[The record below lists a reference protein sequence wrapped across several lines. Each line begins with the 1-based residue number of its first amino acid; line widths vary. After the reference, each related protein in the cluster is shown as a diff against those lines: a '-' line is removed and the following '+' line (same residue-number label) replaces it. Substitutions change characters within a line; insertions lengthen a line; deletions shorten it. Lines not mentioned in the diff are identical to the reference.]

1 MLSLVYPIIETTAS
15 GIPPSCIYAFTQ
27 FYACIKRYQIFI
39 GIFSRQYFTM
49 RIAFNSTANLD
60 YQPTTQELQFSPGGN
75 QLQFVFVTILLDTL
89 IEDPETINLQLSS
102 TLQTL
107 IIQPG
112 SATITI
118 QDNDGMI
125 CYTYY
130 IRYTGSLQK

>member
-1 MLSLVYPIIETTAS
+1 
-15 GIPPSCIYAFTQ
+15 
-27 FYACIKRYQIFI
+27 
-39 GIFSRQYFTM
+39 M

-130 IRYTGSLQK
+130 IRYAGSLQK